1 MKKLLMFTLIELLVV
16 IAIIAILAAMLLP
29 ALAKARDKARAI
41 SCVNNQKTLGLGC
54 AMYADEYDGN
64 YLGIKLHGPGQLIS
78 NVGHWGDYIRPKAQ
92 EFGGLTTRKGVTNAQ
107 QYSSAGVAMTT
118 VLELICP
125 SDPIRIVTW
134 YWGAMEMSY
143 GMNYYIGSSKYSP
156 PGNPAEGTSLENQ
169 SQAKNPSGVMYIC
182 DNWKSFQAKGGMI
195 WAAGGTN
202 GFADVREYGA
212 HGKMRNA
219 LMLDG
224 HVESQQA
231 VTYRVTSKGEDLWNG
246 GSTAVR

>member
-1 MKKLLMFTLIELLVV
+1 MKRMLLFTLIELLVV

-41 SCVNNQKTLGLGC
+41 SCVNNLKTVGLGC

-64 YLGIKLHGPGQLIS
+64 YLGIKVHGPGQAAS
-78 NVGHWGDYIRPKAQ
+78 NVGHWADYIRPNAQ
-92 EFGGLTTRKGVTNAQ
+92 NFGGLTIRKGVTNTQ
-107 QYSSAGVAMTT
+107 QYSSANVGTT
-118 VLELICP
+118 NVVELLCP

-134 YWGAMEMSY
+134 YWAPMEISY
-143 GMNYYIGSSKYSP
+143 GMNWFIGSSKYNP
-156 PGNPAEGTSLENQ
+156 PSNPTDGTSLENQ

-182 DNWKSFQAKGGMI
+182 DNWKSFQSKGGII

-202 GFADVREYGA
+202 GFADVRDLGA
-212 HGKMRNA
+212 HGKQRNA

-224 HVESQQA
+224 HVESQSA
-231 VTYRVTSKGEDLWNG
+231 VTYRVASKAEDLWNG